1 MWALTSNLFFSC
13 LLCLQCHVSV
23 TSNISQQSDI
33 FEPSSVQTL
42 LMFDA
47 FMLCTAQLSA
57 FLRQGRS
64 LACVRS
70 RPSFLSI
77 RTTNINRLN
86 LNQSSWADRLPTI
99 CSLLI
104 VKGGRKVRDSECF
117 DSVGERVQL
126 LWTGTR
132 LPGSIVQQRKL
143 SMLAEFTCE
152 SFNRTVLPFTLEAK
166 GTEPPVTSSCA
177 KISVSLN
184 SHNVQIEDL
193 SGLSTPTQITIL

>member
-1 MWALTSNLFFSC
+1 
-13 LLCLQCHVSV
+13 
-23 TSNISQQSDI
+23 
-33 FEPSSVQTL
+33 
-42 LMFDA
+42 MFDA

-104 VKGGRKVRDSECF
+104 VKGGRKVRVIQNALIPLE
-117 DSVGERVQL
+117 SV
-126 LWTGTR
+126 
-132 LPGSIVQQRKL
+132 
-143 SMLAEFTCE
+143 FNCCE
-152 SFNRTVLPFTLEAK
+152 LEHAY
-166 GTEPPVTSSCA
+166 
-177 KISVSLN
+177 L
-184 SHNVQIEDL
+184 DR
-193 SGLSTPTQITIL
+193 